1 MSIETVTESVRGPGE
16 PASGE
21 PVLLLC
27 AHGSTARSAQVA
39 TEEIAAAVST
49 ALPDTDVVL
58 TWVDVQEPNVEARCA
73 EYADRPVVIVPLL
86 LSAGFHV
93 HQDLAQAVAERPHH
107 VVTRALGPDRGLSE
121 LMARRI
127 EQAEATASELETASR
142 DADREQPRPAL
153 VLIAAGSSDERAVRD
168 VHRQAEDLA
177 ELTARDVRV
186 GFVSAVEPTA
196 HQAVA
201 DAWHDGA
208 HHVTAVSF
216 HVAPGV
222 FHRDAAEAAQAPAHG
237 APSPHAR
244 DGGRITEPLLVDGTE
259 VPTELVDV
267 VVKRWEQGRASLST

>member
-58 TWVDVQEPNVEARCA
+58 TWVDVQEPNVEARCS

-127 EQAEATASELETASR
+127 EQAEATASELEAASR
-142 DADREQPRPAL
+142 DADREQLRPTL

-216 HVAPGV
+216 HVARGCSTVMQLRPLRRRPTGRRRPTPV
-222 FHRDAAEAAQAPAHG
+222 TADGSPSLCWWMARRYPPSWWTSSSSGGSKAAHP
-237 APSPHAR
+237 
-244 DGGRITEPLLVDGTE
+244 
-259 VPTELVDV
+259 
-267 VVKRWEQGRASLST
+267 